1 MSNTVMLTNMA
12 TIVFLLG
19 MFFVQKDIN
28 FALMAFALVGLGLL
42 GEVAANE
49 QESFD
54 KAYMHHY
61 RDNVVQKDSDGDN
74 YVHCLYEQFKYV
86 GYNNLKAYALMQKEC
101 MHLNVGDLYKPFDV
115 KPTLITRILMT
126 KVGGAK

>member
-1 MSNTVMLTNMA
+1 MRATIMLANIA
-12 TIVFLLG
+12 TIVFLFG

-28 FALMAFALVGLGLL
+28 FALMAFSLLCLGGL

-49 QESFD
+49 QESID

-61 RDNVVQKDSDGDN
+61 CENVVQRDSDGDN

-86 GYNNLKAYALMQKEC
+86 GYDNLKAYALMQKEC
-101 MHLNVGDLYKPFDV
+101 MHLNVGDLYVPF
-115 KPTLITRILMT
+115 TLKATLMT
-126 KVGGAK
+126 RVLMTQVGGAK

>member
-1 MSNTVMLTNMA
+1 MRA
-12 TIVFLLG
+12 TIMLANVATVVFLLG
-19 MFFVQKDIN
+19 MFFVEKDIN

-61 RDNVVQKDSDGDN
+61 YDNVVQKDSDGDN

-115 KPTLITRILMT
+115 KPTLTTRVLMT
-126 KVGGAK
+126 KVGGAA

>member
-1 MSNTVMLTNMA
+1 MRATIMLANIA
-12 TIVFLLG
+12 TIVFLFG

-28 FALMAFALVGLGLL
+28 FALMAFSLLCLGGL
-42 GEVAANE
+42 GEVAVNE
-49 QESFD
+49 QEAFD

-86 GYNNLKAYALMQKEC
+86 GYDNLKAYALMQKEC
-101 MHLNVGDLYKPFDV
+101 MHLNVGDLYMPF
-115 KPTLITRILMT
+115 TLKATLMT
-126 KVGGAK
+126 RVLMTQVGGVK

>member
-1 MSNTVMLTNMA
+1 MRATIMLANIA

-86 GYNNLKAYALMQKEC
+86 GYDNLKAYALMQKEC
-101 MHLNVGDLYKPFDV
+101 MHLNVGDLYMPF
-115 KPTLITRILMT
+115 TLKATLMT
-126 KVGGAK
+126 RVLMTQVGGVK

>member
-1 MSNTVMLTNMA
+1 MRVTIMLANMA
-12 TIVFLLG
+12 AIVFLLG
-19 MFFVQKDIN
+19 MFLIEKDIN
-28 FALMAFALVGLGLL
+28 FAFMAFALVVLGLL

-74 YVHCLYEQFKYV
+74 YVHCLHEQFKYV

-101 MHLNVGDLYKPFDV
+101 MHLNVGDLYMPF
-115 KPTLITRILMT
+115 TLKATLMT
-126 KVGGAK
+126 RVLMTQVGGVK

>member
-1 MSNTVMLTNMA
+1 MLANIAAIST
-12 TIVFLLG
+12 LLG
-19 MFFVQKDIN
+19 IFLIEKDMGLV
-28 FALMAFALVGLGLL
+28 LMAFSLLVLGLL